1 MHLRHHWLHISR
13 LQFKARSPNF
23 NAELIPVHSPL
34 LRESCL
40 VSYPPLTYMLKFSG
54 FADLTSCQDNGAK
67 PRKPT
72 TGIEATNGQAT
83 DNSPSGVLLVAS
95 HGGNMHFMHQGRQR
109 APWYANTHNR
119 HTEPHDQRPKSP
131 SGSMRPMLTLKQACF
146 QGYPESTVY
155 VQIPVGSRNSASRN
169 AYHTSLRPSSL
180 FEPRHPSLK
189 VVRKQSPSGGFR
201 QRAPPAQHKETQVTG
216 LPAGDKASLPPRR

>member
-1 MHLRHHWLHISR
+1 LHLRLHWLHISK
-13 LQFKARSPNF
+13 LQFKAGGPNF

-54 FADLTSCQDNGAK
+54 FADLTSCQGSGRGVE
-67 PRKPT
+67 PRRGLT
-72 TGIEATNGQAT
+72 CRGRATVTGGEGR
-83 DNSPSGVLLVAS
+83 VLLVVHRRRANALHAS
-95 HGGNMHFMHQGRQR
+95 R
-109 APWYANTHNR
+109 ARSTLVHRRGIPTRGAPPPAAEGHV
-119 HTEPHDQRPKSP
+119 
-131 SGSMRPMLTLKQACF
+131 GSMKPKLTLKQACF
-146 QGYPESTVY
+146 QGYPESAVY

-189 VVRKQSPSGGFR
+189 VVRKHSPCGGCRR
-201 QRAPPAQHKETQVTG
+201 QGSKSTTRKG
-216 LPAGDKASLPPRR
+216 SS

>member
-54 FADLTSCQDNGAK
+54 FADLTSCQYNGAQ
-67 PRKPT
+67 PRKPR
-72 TGIEATNGQAT
+72 TGIEATNSQAT
-83 DNSPSGVLLVAS
+83 GTKWCSVSRKPR
-95 HGGNMHFMHQGRQR
+95 RQR
-109 APWYANTHNR
+109 ALHASRAAESTLVRKHGQPTNR
-119 HTEPHDQRPKSP
+119 APRPAAEKPVS
-131 SGSMRPMLTLKQACF
+131 SMRTKLTLKQACF